1 MENIDKVYTTLT
13 YLIGKRSRLKAFLE
27 EMPSEGVTVSY
38 TVRDKVLLPVTNK
51 ITLNSIVTA
60 ALRSKLNEELQIV
73 EGQIRGYLRH
83 DIE

>member
-1 MENIDKVYTTLT
+1 MENIDKIYDRLT
-13 YLIGKRSRLKAFLE
+13 YLIGKRMRLKAFLE

-38 TVRDKVLLPVTNK
+38 TVRDEVLLPVTNK
-51 ITLNSIVTA
+51 ITLNSITTA

-73 EGQIRGYLRH
+73 EEQIKGYLRH